1 LYVHHDAWYV
11 RYRERVRQEDGSIK
25 LRQKANRLGSLKDY
39 PGESLIKPLLA
50 EFLCK
55 LNAGNFTPEPG
66 MTLTEFVEKIYLPY
80 LQEKRASTK
89 KGYEEIWNNHISDR
103 VRNIQLRN
111 FRTVN
116 ASRML
121 RAVADENDLSK
132 TTLQHIKGV
141 LSGIFTHAKNEGAF
155 DGANPVQGA
164 RIPTNAR
171 ESAETYAYNLAQIC
185 RILEFLPLLPKAVVA
200 TAAFAGLRRGELL
213 GLEWTDY
220 SGDALNVKRSVWK
233 GLVNQPKTRAS
244 AKPVPVIRQLAE
256 ILNTYRSSTGDPQS
270 GVMFHSGA
278 GQHMDFDKLAR
289 QVVRPIVESLNI
301 DWYGWHG
308 FRRGIASNLYELGA
322 DEKIVQRVLRHAK
335 SHVTKDRYIKAFDPA
350 VMAAMKKLE
359 ATVDLVN
366 QSAPRVHQIQ

>member
-1 LYVHHDAWYV
+1 
-11 RYRERVRQEDGSIK
+11 
-25 LRQKANRLGSLKDY
+25 
-39 PGESLIKPLLA
+39 
-50 EFLCK
+50 
-55 LNAGNFTPEPG
+55 

-220 SGDALNVKRSVWK
+220 SGHALNVKRSVWK

-256 ILNTYRSSTGDPQS
+256 ILNTYRSSTGDRQS